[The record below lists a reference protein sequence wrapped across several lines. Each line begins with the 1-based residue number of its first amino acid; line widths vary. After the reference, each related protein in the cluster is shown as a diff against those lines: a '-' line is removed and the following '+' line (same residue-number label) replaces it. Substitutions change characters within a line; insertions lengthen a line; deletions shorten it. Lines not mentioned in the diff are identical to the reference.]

1 MEVAR
6 SLGSDKTLLPSSS
19 SSSSASSAGK
29 TAAVQT
35 DRDTAEEANLLLDA
49 ALTLCSLAA
58 KSVRQLQL
66 FYFTL

>member
-19 SSSSASSAGK
+19 SSSSSSAGK